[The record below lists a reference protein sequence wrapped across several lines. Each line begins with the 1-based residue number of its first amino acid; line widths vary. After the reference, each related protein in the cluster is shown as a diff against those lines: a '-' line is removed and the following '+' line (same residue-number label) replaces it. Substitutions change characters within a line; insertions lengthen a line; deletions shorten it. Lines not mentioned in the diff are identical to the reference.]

1 MDKIPPTSFKLH
13 EQIIGEV
20 VSAEQAAERIM
31 AASGPVIYMGT
42 ITPEAAARVQQDIA
56 TNLCRETSVDAT
68 RAKAR
73 MMIDRT
79 FIPIG
84 PRHEPRTLR
93 LVSHKHFR
101 AWVVRYFT
109 THQQSIKFGPLN
121 TTFEEREEVLR
132 EMVRRGISPLMLT
145 Q

>member
-1 MDKIPPTSFKLH
+1 
-13 EQIIGEV
+13 
-20 VSAEQAAERIM
+20 
-31 AASGPVIYMGT
+31 
-42 ITPEAAARVQQDIA
+42 
-56 TNLCRETSVDAT
+56 
-68 RAKAR
+68 
-73 MMIDRT
+73 MIDRT

-84 PRHEPRTLR
+84 PNHQPKTLR
-93 LVSHKHFR
+93 LVSHKQFR

-109 THQQSIKFGPLN
+109 THHQSIAFGPLN